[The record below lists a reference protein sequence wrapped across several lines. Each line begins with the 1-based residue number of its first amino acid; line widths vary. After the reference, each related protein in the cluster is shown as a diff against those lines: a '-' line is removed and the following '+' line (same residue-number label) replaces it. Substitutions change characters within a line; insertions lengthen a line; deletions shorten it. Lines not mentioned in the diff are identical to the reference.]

1 MTIDKQKLQKLLWS
15 EVASWKAD
23 CGEWKQNAEALGEFL
38 GEKTVGEVAVELLA
52 ENERLTANV
61 KLNLCDHPAVHWGD
75 VDLLVASVSGTSQI
89 ELAKVHGC
97 TPPNISRKI
106 RRVKGR
112 LGWREG
118 MSVVEIR
125 ARAEQ
130 LRALASQGAVVTA
143 DLMAERDQLKAENEA
158 LRSDIQS
165 WRLSIEAE
173 RNVHKLSLKGIQD
186 ELDRLKGLGFAEELA
201 VLCKSAARYQWL
213 REARSGYIEVVE
225 WIGPHATGMTG
236 EDLDSLLDA
245 AMGMGGRS

>member
-1 MTIDKQKLQKLLWS
+1 MSIDKQKLQKLLWS

-23 CGEWKQNAEALGEFL
+23 CSEWKQSSEALGEFL
-38 GEKTVGEVAVELLA
+38 GEKTVEEVALELLA

-158 LRSDIQS
+158 LR
-165 WRLSIEAE
+165 RE
-173 RNVHKLSLKGIQD
+173 REGK
-186 ELDRLKGLGFAEELA
+186 
-201 VLCKSAARYQWL
+201 VLCDLELFETLRDAANTEADEHRQCMATYRPL
-213 REARSGYIEVVE
+213 RQEN
-225 WIGPHATGMTG
+225 
-236 EDLDSLLDA
+236 LDSVVKKCDDLLA
-245 AMGMGGRS
+245 AMGKGEQS